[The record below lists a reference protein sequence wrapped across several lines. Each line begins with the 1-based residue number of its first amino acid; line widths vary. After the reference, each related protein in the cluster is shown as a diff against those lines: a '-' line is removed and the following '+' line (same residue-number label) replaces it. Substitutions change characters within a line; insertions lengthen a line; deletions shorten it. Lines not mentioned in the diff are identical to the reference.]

1 MNIKQITKVKDSWK
15 LKITSEN
22 WKVKGR
28 QFQMNLRKSLLRSKL
43 LLKNM
48 KLLRLSL
55 KMPDI
60 ELKLLKEKR
69 VLWLKSLKNKEKVYP
84 K

>member
-1 MNIKQITKVKDSWK
+1 MKIKQITKVKDSWK

-60 ELKLLKEKR
+60 DLKLLKEKR

>member
-1 MNIKQITKVKDSWK
+1 MKIKQITKVKDSWK